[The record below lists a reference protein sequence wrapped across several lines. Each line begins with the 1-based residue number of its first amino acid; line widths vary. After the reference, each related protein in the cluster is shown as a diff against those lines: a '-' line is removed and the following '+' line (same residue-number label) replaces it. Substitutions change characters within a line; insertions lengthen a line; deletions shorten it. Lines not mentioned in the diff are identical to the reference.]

1 MVNKTD
7 SIQKKT
13 RAGRGLDD
21 LDRRI
26 LGELSRDATQAYAA
40 IGQTVGLSP
49 PAVHERVK
57 RLRACGA
64 IKATVAQLD
73 GPAVGKPLLTFIHV
87 DTAGWGKTT
96 ALMALEDW
104 PEVEEIHSATGD
116 TCLILKVR
124 VASPLALEGLLSQ
137 IYDTPGVRGTR
148 TYLTLSTHLERAVQA
163 EISTELETLAGIK

>member
-1 MVNKTD
+1 MEKTD
-7 SIQKKT
+7 SIQKKP
-13 RAGRGLDD
+13 RAARGLDD

-26 LGELSRDATQAYAA
+26 LGELSRDAMQAYAK
-40 IGQTVGLSP
+40 IGQAVGLSP

-57 RLRACGA
+57 RLRASGA

-73 GPAVGKPLLTFIHV
+73 GPAVGKPLLAFIHV
-87 DTAGWGKTT
+87 DTIGWGKTG
-96 ALMALEDW
+96 ALMALDAW

-137 IYDTPGVRGTR
+137 IYDTEGVRGTR

-163 EISTELETLAGIK
+163 EISTDLEAQTGIR

>member
-1 MVNKTD
+1 MAKTD
-7 SIQKKT
+7 SIQRKP
-13 RAGRGLDD
+13 RAARELDD

-26 LGELSRDATQAYAA
+26 LGELSRDATQAYAT
-40 IGQTVGLSP
+40 ISQVVGLSP

-57 RLRACGA
+57 RLRASGA

-73 GPAVGKPLLTFIHV
+73 GPAVGKPLLAFIHV
-87 DTAGWGKTT
+87 DTVGWGKTS
-96 ALMALEDW
+96 AMMALGDW

-137 IYDTPGVRGTR
+137 LYDTKGVRGTR

-163 EISTELETLAGIK
+163 EVSTDLEDLAGIK

>member
-1 MVNKTD
+1 MEKTD
-7 SIQKKT
+7 GIQRKP
-13 RAGRGLDD
+13 RAGRRLDD

-26 LGELSRDATQAYAA
+26 LGELSRDATQPYAT
-40 IGQTVGLSP
+40 IGQAVGLSP

-57 RLRACGA
+57 RLRASGA

-73 GPAVGKPLLTFIHV
+73 GPAVGKPLLAFIHV
-87 DTAGWGKTT
+87 DTVGWGKTG
-96 ALMALEDW
+96 ALMALDAW

-137 IYDTPGVRGTR
+137 IYDTQGVRGTR

-163 EISTELETLAGIK
+163 EVSTDLEAMTGIK